1 MVLIIR
7 CTEKELKKRVRKW
20 RKLGINYFELVKVL
34 ESISN
39 LEKQL
44 SYAIKTCNEETETI
58 KKKKED
64 LKKTYEFLSTQ
75 ERVK

>member
-7 CTEKELKKRVRKW
+7 CTEKQLKRRVRKW

-44 SYAIKTCNEETETI
+44 SRAIKTCNEETEAI